1 VGQVRIA
8 RKIIPSGYAIVVRD
22 YARGNLDEAEFWS
35 ELTVLGYSSLEIEW
49 HIANPGKRLDVRRTQ
64 MDEELKNLFFGAIEH
79 FPLERQVA
87 AQRWLKERVVLAKVA
102 EQLIADAGAEMPSE
116 LQGA

>member
-1 VGQVRIA
+1 MRIA
-8 RKIIPSGYAIVVRD
+8 RKIIPSGYATVVRD

-102 EQLIADAGAEMPSE
+102 EQFIADAGAEMPSE